1 MVSQINQATDI
12 FFSLQLS
19 QIYSWILEP
28 IFCGVHKKEKRGI
41 LSPIHAFCSIGQ
53 GEQ

>member
-1 MVSQINQATDI
+1 MLSQKNQALDTWTL
-12 FFSLQLS
+12 LQLS